1 MPDRY
6 GTPDDERPDEP
17 VSAAQAAEHARRAR
31 EIALEARHAEL
42 DAQAQERANCPLCDD
57 AGYRNGIVCDHID
70 RSETHRRGIEAC
82 RAALAK
88 EHTR

>member
-6 GTPDDERPDEP
+6 GTPDDETPDP
-17 VSAAQAAEHARRAR
+17 IATAAQAAEQARRAR

-42 DAQAQERANCPLCDD
+42 ELESQERANCPLCDD

-88 EHTR
+88 ENHR